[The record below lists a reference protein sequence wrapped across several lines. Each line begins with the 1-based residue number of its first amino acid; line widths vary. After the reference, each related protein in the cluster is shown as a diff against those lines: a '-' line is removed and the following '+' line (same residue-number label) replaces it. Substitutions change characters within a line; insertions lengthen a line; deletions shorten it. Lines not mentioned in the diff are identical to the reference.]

1 MAEVWWCRVME
12 CGIVREVLWGMKSE
26 SEGREKR
33 FEKVSGSEIF
43 VWRDMCD
50 NL

>member
-1 MAEVWWCRVME
+1 MVVG
-12 CGIVREVLWGMKSE
+12 CGGALWGVREVLWGMKSE